1 MATDGNAPRRGG
13 VKQRPPRRNP
23 RGSER
28 SASRRTRGLAAW
40 ATPAPPRR
48 GRRAPACAPALAL
61 SARHGPRLL
70 AAASET
76 CRVACWLRGDLLWP
90 VGCPGVQ
97 PSVIPAVPGRA
108 CPREIPLGSLDG
120 VKNAAL
126 PGVGTGASPPPG
138 GLKPS
143 TEREAASSEGGP
155 SAGLGA
161 ETPASPVSG
170 LRPQAAGRLLPG
182 LQLPGSE

>member
-1 MATDGNAPRRGG
+1 MATRLDVEGLNRGRHVGTRAGRRGAPAAG
-13 VKQRPPRRNP
+13 HAASRPGPPPPRRAEDAAP
-23 RGSER
+23 R
-28 SASRRTRGLAAW
+28 
-40 ATPAPPRR
+40 PAP
-48 GRRAPACAPALAL
+48 PALAL
-61 SARHGPRLL
+61 SARQGPRLL

-76 CRVACWLRGDLLWP
+76 CGVACWLRGDLLWP

-143 TEREAASSEGGP
+143 TEREAASSEGG
-155 SAGLGA
+155 
-161 ETPASPVSG
+161 T
-170 LRPQAAGRLLPG
+170 LRGTRSRDHSFPRLRTQAAGRGTAP
-182 LQLPGSE
+182 PGSAAARF

>member
-1 MATDGNAPRRGG
+1 MATHLDVEGLNRGRHVGTRAGRRGAPAAG
-13 VKQRPPRRNP
+13 HAASRPGPPPPRRA
-23 RGSER
+23 ED
-28 SASRRTRGLAAW
+28 AA
-40 ATPAPPRR
+40 PQPEP
-48 GRRAPACAPALAL
+48 PALAL
-61 SARHGPRLL
+61 SARQGPRLL

-76 CRVACWLRGDLLWP
+76 CGVACWLRGDLLWP

>member
-1 MATDGNAPRRGG
+1 MSTDGNAPRRGG

-40 ATPAPPRR
+40 ATPALPRR

-70 AAASET
+70 PAASET
-76 CRVACWLRGDLLWP
+76 CGVACWLRGDLLWP
-90 VGCPGVQ
+90 VGYPGVQ

-126 PGVGTGASPPPG
+126 PGVGTGASPPRG

-143 TEREAASSEGGP
+143 TEREAASSEGGTLRGTRSRDP
-155 SAGLGA
+155 SF
-161 ETPASPVSG
+161 PR
-170 LRPQAAGRLLPG
+170 LRTQAVGRGTAP
-182 LQLPGSE
+182 PGSAAAWF